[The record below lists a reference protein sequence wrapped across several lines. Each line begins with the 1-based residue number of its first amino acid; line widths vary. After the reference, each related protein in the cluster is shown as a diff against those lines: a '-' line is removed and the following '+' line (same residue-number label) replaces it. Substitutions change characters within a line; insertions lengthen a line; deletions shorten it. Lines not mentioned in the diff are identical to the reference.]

1 MRKFRF
7 IVTMAIVVAFSVTLA
22 LLSRKLFMDKAED
35 KKLKDL
41 ITTEETRDT
50 GQSITGSSEFKRNA
64 DYLNELS
71 QQNSDCIGWLKVS
84 GCDIDYPVMYCKED
98 PEFYL
103 HANFDKEYS
112 GIGTPY
118 VDGFCTPLGDK
129 RSDNVIIYGHNI
141 SSGEMFHYLNRYED
155 EEFYQKHKYIQYDT
169 LDGPGEYEVIAA
181 FRYVAWSD
189 DDGNYKYQ
197 SSSLTLYKVGW
208 RDLDD
213 FYDSVGVSAEDVS
226 GGKTQVISQEAG
238 IFVEGDS
245 IKINTHILY
254 KTLQIYGKYEAS
266 VKNI

>member
-7 IVTMAIVVAFSVTLA
+7 IVTMAIVVAFSITLA

-41 ITTEETRDT
+41 ITTEEPSGT
-50 GQSITGSSEFKRNA
+50 GQSVTGSNVFQRNI
-64 DYLNELS
+64 DYLKELNK
-71 QQNSDCIGWLKVS
+71 QNSDCIGWLKVS

-181 FRYVAWSD
+181 FRYVAWSEND
-189 DDGNYKYQ
+189 KEHYHF
-197 SSSLTLYKVGW
+197 LEF
-208 RDLDD
+208 RDAANENE
-213 FYDSVGVSAEDVS
+213 FNE
-226 GGKTQVISQEAG
+226 
-238 IFVEGDS
+238 F
-245 IKINTHILY
+245 
-254 KTLQIYGKYEAS
+254 
-266 VKNI
+266 VKNAQELTPFKTATAKYGDKLIMLSTCAYHTENGRFAVVAKKTD